1 MNFPFSFDT
10 GSSGGNGGNG
20 GNGGEVDPADELVG
34 FMLGMGSVSD
44 NKEEKMRTFQSVCGF
59 DEEQALFYLEA
70 NSWNVDLAVSSF
82 FANQQ
87 AAPVVIEYHLAAMAT
102 DHDQTQTVEG
112 GEVFSKSWKLA
123 NTGTRAWPT
132 GCYVSLHT
140 GDPHGAQP
148 IELPGEVPAGADVDF
163 SLQFEAPAEPGVYT
177 AAWRMYLP
185 NGQPFGDYLHV
196 KFVVR
201 GEQSQQLATFGGF
214 GGGSAFGG
222 ASSAGA
228 AGGDE
233 SGVMQME

>member
-1 MNFPFSFDT
+1 MISFVSTFISLWSNHHITIFIPQCYLILFLLLFLETFFLLFGKKLLSDFRCRSNS
-10 GSSGGNGGNG
+10 GSSNSGGGGSDGRDEGNGGSDGRGGGNGGQGSDGGDSSGRGNGGNG

-102 DHDQTQTVEG
+102 DHNQTQTVEG

-148 IELPGEVPAGADVDF
+148 IE
-163 SLQFEAPAEPGVYT
+163 
-177 AAWRMYLP
+177 
-185 NGQPFGDYLHV
+185 
-196 KFVVR
+196 
-201 GEQSQQLATFGGF
+201 
-214 GGGSAFGG
+214 
-222 ASSAGA
+222 
-228 AGGDE
+228 
-233 SGVMQME
+233 